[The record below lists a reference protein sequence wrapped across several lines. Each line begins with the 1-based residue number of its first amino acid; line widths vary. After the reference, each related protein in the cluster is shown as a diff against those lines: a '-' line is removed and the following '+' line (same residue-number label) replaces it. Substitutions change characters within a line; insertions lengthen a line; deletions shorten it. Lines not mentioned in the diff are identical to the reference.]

1 MTGMTNV
8 TKLASEP
15 SGQEFL
21 VFTLGDEEYGIDI
34 LKVQEIRGYDQVTR
48 IANTPVC
55 RLLTYELSSARWMW
69 TITTTR

>member
-34 LKVQEIRGYDQVTR
+34 LERVLSVNDARAQSVQWFE
-48 IANTPVC
+48 
-55 RLLTYELSSARWMW
+55 
-69 TITTTR
+69 

>member
-34 LKVQEIRGYDQVTR
+34 LKVQEIRGK
-48 IANTPVC
+48 
-55 RLLTYELSSARWMW
+55 SSRMPQLMPAVMYNL
-69 TITTTR
+69 

>member
-34 LKVQEIRGYDQVTR
+34 LKVQEIRGYVIR
-48 IANTPVC
+48 HEINEGGSV
-55 RLLTYELSSARWMW
+55 R
-69 TITTTR
+69 

>member
-21 VFTLGDEEYGIDI
+21 VFTL
-34 LKVQEIRGYDQVTR
+34 
-48 IANTPVC
+48 
-55 RLLTYELSSARWMW
+55 
-69 TITTTR
+69 

>member
-34 LKVQEIRGYDQVTR
+34 LKVQEILGTDQVTR
-48 IANTPVC
+48 IQHASVYQ
-55 RLLTYELSSARWMW
+55 RRHESAR
-69 TITTTR
+69 RYCADC

>member
-34 LKVQEIRGYDQVTR
+34 
-48 IANTPVC
+48 PVSYTH
-55 RLLTYELSSARWMW
+55 LTLP
-69 TITTTR
+69 TN

>member
-21 VFTLGDEEYGIDI
+21 VFTLGD
-34 LKVQEIRGYDQVTR
+34 
-48 IANTPVC
+48 
-55 RLLTYELSSARWMW
+55 
-69 TITTTR
+69 

>member
-21 VFTLGDEEYGIDI
+21 VF
-34 LKVQEIRGYDQVTR
+34 
-48 IANTPVC
+48 
-55 RLLTYELSSARWMW
+55 
-69 TITTTR
+69 

>member
-48 IANTPVC
+48 ICEHASVYQ
-55 RLLTYELSSARWMW
+55 RRHESAR
-69 TITTTR
+69 RYCADC

>member
-21 VFTLGDEEYGIDI
+21 V
-34 LKVQEIRGYDQVTR
+34 
-48 IANTPVC
+48 
-55 RLLTYELSSARWMW
+55 
-69 TITTTR
+69 

>member
-21 VFTLGDEEYGIDI
+21 VFTLG
-34 LKVQEIRGYDQVTR
+34 
-48 IANTPVC
+48 
-55 RLLTYELSSARWMW
+55 
-69 TITTTR
+69 

>member
-21 VFTLGDEEYGIDI
+21 
-34 LKVQEIRGYDQVTR
+34 
-48 IANTPVC
+48 
-55 RLLTYELSSARWMW
+55 
-69 TITTTR
+69 

>member
-21 VFTLGDEEYGIDI
+21 VFT
-34 LKVQEIRGYDQVTR
+34 
-48 IANTPVC
+48 
-55 RLLTYELSSARWMW
+55 
-69 TITTTR
+69 